1 MKVVKTTDTSE
12 IVLKGM
18 FAAINGYIAKSKKTS
33 NKKPWVAP
41 QGIRFKKP
49 TNWKKSPYNSQY

>member
-1 MKVVKTTDTSE
+1 
-12 IVLKGM
+12 M